1 MQAIRNQRRQLI
13 IIVLASAILS
23 NVNAQE
29 TNYDE
34 SKVPKYV
41 LPDALRLCDG
51 TKVKDGKTW
60 RQKRR
65 PEILRLFQEEVYGKS
80 PARPK
85 GMRFVTTSVDKKALG
100 GKATRKEVTVYFTRR
115 EQDPNMSILIFL
127 PNERSGAVRT
137 FIGLN
142 FYGNHTISDEKGI
155 KLSKQW
161 MRTRDNYGIVNNR
174 ATEASRGKAA
184 GRWPVERIIGRGY
197 GVATIYYG
205 DIDPDF
211 DDGFKNGVHG
221 LFGKE
226 GGKVPAADE
235 WGSISAWAWGLS
247 RALDYFESDAD
258 IDHKRVMVMGHSRLG
273 KTSLWAGAQDERF
286 ALVISNNSGCGGAAL
301 SRRRFGETVK
311 QINTRFPHWFCDNFN
326 KYNDKEDE
334 MPVDQHMLIGLIAP
348 RPVYVASAEEDR
360 WADPRG
366 EFLAAKGASDVYRL
380 LGSNGL
386 PEEEMPATG
395 QAVMGTIAY
404 HIRTGRHGVT
414 DYDWDR
420 YMDFADRHFGS
431 EKKQK

>member
-1 MQAIRNQRRQLI
+1 MQAIRNQRQRLI
-13 IIVLASAILS
+13 IIGLAATILL

-34 SKVPKYV
+34 SKVPKYS
-41 LPDALRLCDG
+41 LPDALKLCDG
-51 TKVKDGKTW
+51 TKVKDGEMW
-60 RQKRR
+60 REKRR
-65 PEILRLFQEEVYGKS
+65 PEILRLFREEVYGKS
-80 PARPK
+80 PGRPK

-115 EQDPNMSILIFL
+115 EQEPNMSILIYL

-142 FYGNHTISDEKGI
+142 FYGNHTISDEEGI
-155 KLSKQW
+155 TLSKQW

-184 GRWPVERIIGRGY
+184 SRWPVERILERGY

-211 DDGFKNGVHG
+211 DDGFNDGVHS
-221 LFGKE
+221 LFDKE
-226 GGKVPAADE
+226 GQKGPAGDE

-258 IDHKRVMVMGHSRLG
+258 IDHKRVAVIGHSRLG

-326 KYNDKEDE
+326 KYNEKEDE
-334 MPVDQHMLIGLIAP
+334 LPVDQHMLIGLIAP

-380 LGSNGL
+380 LGSRGL
-386 PEEEMPATG
+386 PAEKMPARG
-395 QAVMGTIAY
+395 EAVMGTIGY
-404 HIRTGRHGVT
+404 HIRAGRHNVT

-420 YMDFADRHFGS
+420 YMDFADRHFES
-431 EKKQK
+431 DKKQP